1 MQGFLLGMSF
11 FLRNFGFATLFYVG
25 TIILWETG
33 GEYESM
39 WVAIL
44 VIFFGAMGAGQT
56 AQFGPQ
62 ISKALQAA

>member
-1 MQGFLLGMSF
+1 VFQAFLLGMSF
-11 FLRNFGFATLFYVG
+11 FLWNFGFAVLFYVG

-39 WVAIL
+39 WIAIL

-56 AQFGPQ
+56 A
-62 ISKALQAA
+62 